1 MDKVS
6 NKEINNKKKE
16 YSNEKLDRQV
26 SKIIWIEKLLQTPI
40 EDGRK
45 QCLWQILCPYLIN
58 IRKLTKENA
67 INILN
72 QWVQK
77 CDKVKKI
84 DFDSTLYIRS
94 DLKNVKEY
102 LPPSKE
108 KLKNQYPEIYTIL
121 KYKKII
127 A

>member
-1 MDKVS
+1 M
-6 NKEINNKKKE
+6 
-16 YSNEKLDRQV
+16 
-26 SKIIWIEKLLQTPI
+26 
-40 EDGRK
+40 
-45 QCLWQILCPYLIN
+45 
-58 IRKLTKENA
+58 
-67 INILN
+67 
-72 QWVQK
+72 VQK

-84 DFDSTLYIRS
+84 DFNSTLYIKS
-94 DLKNVKEY
+94 NLKNVKEY